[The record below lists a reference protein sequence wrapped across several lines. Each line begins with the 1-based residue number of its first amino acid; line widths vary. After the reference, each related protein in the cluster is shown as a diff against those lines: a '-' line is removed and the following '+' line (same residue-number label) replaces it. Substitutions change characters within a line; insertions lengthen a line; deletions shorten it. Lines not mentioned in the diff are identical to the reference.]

1 MSESDRY
8 VKAWGDR
15 RARIFMLWVMIAGFC
30 VSLRFWPNP
39 WIAGACF
46 VGAMIGAYG
55 YYEFRCPR
63 CRERFLPFPRDELKL
78 WGWHTCQNCGLEKNA
93 IPVETDSSE
102 GPGKVPPH

>member
-1 MSESDRY
+1 
-8 VKAWGDR
+8 
-15 RARIFMLWVMIAGFC
+15 MLWAMIAGFC
-30 VSLRFWPNP
+30 VSLRLWPNP

-63 CRERFLPFPRDELKL
+63 CHQRFLPFPRDELKV
-78 WGWHTCQNCGLEKNA
+78 WGWHTCQNCGLEKNT
-93 IPVETDSSE
+93 IPVETDSIE

>member
-15 RARIFMLWVMIAGFC
+15 RARIFMLWAMIAGFC
-30 VSLRFWPNP
+30 VSLRLWPNP

-63 CRERFLPFPRDELKL
+63 CRERFLPLPRDELKV
-78 WGWHTCQNCGLEKNA
+78 WGWHTCQNCGLEKNT
-93 IPVETDSSE
+93 IPVETDSIE